1 MAGSDAAMS
10 LNLPESAASPG
21 RPKRWRKDMAADET
35 PQDPE
40 LPQDARLGSLEER
53 LKHAQEEEAKR
64 SGKAKPDPTTRVWQ
78 LMFSH
83 LVGAPAGGG
92 ILGWGLDSLFG
103 TFPLFFLLML
113 FLGFGVGVVNVLRI
127 SKTSS
132 GSGPGAS

>member
-1 MAGSDAAMS
+1 
-10 LNLPESAASPG
+10 
-21 RPKRWRKDMAADET
+21 MAADE
-35 PQDPE
+35 PHQDPE

-53 LKHAQEEEAKR
+53 LGRMQQEEAR
-64 SGKAKPDPTTRVWQ
+64 RTARATPNPTTRIWQ

-132 GSGPGAS
+132 GSGPDAS

>member
-1 MAGSDAAMS
+1 
-10 LNLPESAASPG
+10 
-21 RPKRWRKDMAADET
+21 MAADEA

-40 LPQDARLGSLEER
+40 LPQDARLGSLDER
-53 LKHAQEEEAKR
+53 IDRLQQEEAKR
-64 SGKAKPDPTTRVWQ
+64 AGKALPNPTTRVWQ

-113 FLGFGVGVVNVLRI
+113 FLGFGVGVVNVMRI

>member
-1 MAGSDAAMS
+1 MV
-10 LNLPESAASPG
+10 
-21 RPKRWRKDMAADET
+21 ADQA

-40 LPQDARLGSLEER
+40 LPQDKRLDSLEER
-53 LKHAQEEEAKR
+53 LQHAQQEEAKR
-64 SGKAKPDPTTRVWQ
+64 TRKAMPNPTTRIWQ

-113 FLGFGVGVVNVLRI
+113 FLGFGVGVVNILRI

>member
-1 MAGSDAAMS
+1 
-10 LNLPESAASPG
+10 
-21 RPKRWRKDMAADET
+21 MAAEEA

-40 LPQDARLGSLEER
+40 LPQDARLGSLDER
-53 LKHAQEEEAKR
+53 IDRLQQAEAKR
-64 SGKAKPDPTTRVWQ
+64 AGKAMPNPTTRVWQ

>member
-1 MAGSDAAMS
+1 
-10 LNLPESAASPG
+10 
-21 RPKRWRKDMAADET
+21 MAADE
-35 PQDPE
+35 PHQDPE

-53 LKHAQEEEAKR
+53 LGRMQQEEAR
-64 SGKAKPDPTTRVWQ
+64 RAARATPNPTTRVWQ

-132 GSGPGAS
+132 GSGPDAS

>member
-1 MAGSDAAMS
+1 
-10 LNLPESAASPG
+10 
-21 RPKRWRKDMAADET
+21 MAADQA

-40 LPQDARLGSLEER
+40 LPEDSRLDSLEER
-53 LKHAQEEEAKR
+53 LRHAQQEEAKR
-64 SGKAKPDPTTRVWQ
+64 TGKAVPNPTPRVWQ

-113 FLGFGVGVVNVLRI
+113 FLGFGVGVVNILRI

-132 GSGPGAS
+132 GPGPGAS

>member
-1 MAGSDAAMS
+1 
-10 LNLPESAASPG
+10 
-21 RPKRWRKDMAADET
+21 MAADQA

-40 LPQDARLGSLEER
+40 LPEDSRLDSLDER
-53 LKHAQEEEAKR
+53 LRHAQQEEANR
-64 SGKAKPDPTTRVWQ
+64 TGKAMPNPTTRVWQ

-113 FLGFGVGVVNVLRI
+113 FLGFGVGVVNILRI

-132 GSGPGAS
+132 GQGPDAS

>member
-1 MAGSDAAMS
+1 
-10 LNLPESAASPG
+10 
-21 RPKRWRKDMAADET
+21 MAADQA

-40 LPQDARLGSLEER
+40 LPEDSRLDSLEER
-53 LKHAQEEEAKR
+53 LRHAQQEEAKR
-64 SGKAKPDPTTRVWQ
+64 TGKAVPNPTTRVWQ

-113 FLGFGVGVVNVLRI
+113 FFGFGVGVRNVVRI
-127 SKTSS
+127 TKT
-132 GSGPGAS
+132 GTPPGKQ

>member
-1 MAGSDAAMS
+1 
-10 LNLPESAASPG
+10 
-21 RPKRWRKDMAADET
+21 MAADE
-35 PQDPE
+35 PQQDPE
-40 LPQDARLGSLEER
+40 LPQDARLGSLHER
-53 LKHAQEEEAKR
+53 LGRMQQEKARR
-64 SGKAKPDPTTRVWQ
+64 SARATPNPTTRIWQ

-132 GSGPGAS
+132 GSGPDAS

>member
-10 LNLPESAASPG
+10 LNLPDSAAFPG
-21 RPKRWRKDMAADET
+21 LASDERKDMAADEN

-40 LPQDARLGSLEER
+40 LPQDARLGSLDERIER
-53 LKHAQEEEAKR
+53 LQQEEAKR
-64 SGKAKPDPTTRVWQ
+64 TARRMPDPTTRIWQ

-83 LVGAPAGGG
+83 LIGAPAGGG

-103 TFPLFFLLML
+103 TFPLLFLLML

-127 SKTSS
+127 SKTP
-132 GSGPGAS
+132 PGAS

>member
-1 MAGSDAAMS
+1 
-10 LNLPESAASPG
+10 
-21 RPKRWRKDMAADET
+21 MAADQA

-40 LPQDARLGSLEER
+40 LPEDSRLDSLDER
-53 LKHAQEEEAKR
+53 LRYAQEEEAKR
-64 SGKAKPDPTTRVWQ
+64 TGKAMPNPTTRVWQ

-113 FLGFGVGVVNVLRI
+113 FLGFGVGVVNILRI

-132 GSGPGAS
+132 GQGPDAS

>member
-1 MAGSDAAMS
+1 
-10 LNLPESAASPG
+10 
-21 RPKRWRKDMAADET
+21 MAADQA

-40 LPQDARLGSLEER
+40 LPEDSRLDSLEER
-53 LKHAQEEEAKR
+53 LRNAQQEEAKR
-64 SGKAKPDPTTRVWQ
+64 TGKAVPNPTTRVWQ

-113 FLGFGVGVVNVLRI
+113 FLGFGVGVVNILRI

-132 GSGPGAS
+132 GPGPGAS

>member
-1 MAGSDAAMS
+1 
-10 LNLPESAASPG
+10 
-21 RPKRWRKDMAADET
+21 MAADQA

-40 LPQDARLGSLEER
+40 LPEDSRLDSLDER
-53 LKHAQEEEAKR
+53 LRHAQQEEAKR
-64 SGKAKPDPTTRVWQ
+64 TGKAVPNPTTRVWQ

-113 FLGFGVGVVNVLRI
+113 FLGFGVGVVNILRI

-132 GSGPGAS
+132 GQGPDAS